1 MSFELFSVLEIAVK
15 VAFLIGVVLAVVPF
29 LTLAER
35 KGCAWL
41 QDRMGPS
48 RVGLLGFGKRFGLGQ
63 PLADGIKLIFKEDLI
78 PAGADRTLFAIAPVL
93 VLLPALATLL
103 VVPFGC
109 DVEILGRRIQLQG
122 ADLNIGILWFLA
134 LGAFSVY
141 GLALGGWASNNKYSL
156 MGGIRSTAQLIS
168 YEIALGLGIVGIA
181 LASGSLSPRDIVAAQ
196 AQPLFGVPG
205 LHWNLF
211 TQPVGFL
218 VFLVACFAENNRLP
232 FDLPEAEPELVGG
245 YHTEYSGMR
254 FGLFMMAENAEMI
267 LLSALVVTLYLGGWV
282 IPGVDPASLGTGWL
296 AGLLTFGCFAT
307 KVAALLAFFILT
319 RWSLPRFRY
328 DHLMTLGWKG
338 LIPLGLLNC
347 LLAAVVANW

>member
-1 MSFELFSVLEIAVK
+1 MSFELIVDLAK
-15 VAFLIGVVLAVVPF
+15 VAFLIGAVLAVVPF

-48 RVGLLGFGKRFGLGQ
+48 RVGMLGIGKRFGLGQ
-63 PLADGIKLIFKEDLI
+63 PLADGIKLIFKEDTV
-78 PAGADRTLFAIAPVL
+78 PAGADVFLFTLAPIL
-93 VLLPALATLL
+93 VLLPALATLI
-103 VVPFGC
+103 VVPLGC
-109 DVEILGRRIQLQG
+109 DIDLLGHRVQLQG

-141 GLALGGWASNNKYSL
+141 GLALGGWASNNKFSL

-168 YEIALGLGIVGIA
+168 YEIALGLGIVGVA
-181 LASGSLSPRDIVAAQ
+181 LTTGSLSPREIVAAQ
-196 AQPLFGVPG
+196 GGSLFGVPG

-267 LLSALVVTLYLGGWV
+267 LLSALIVTLYLGGWM

-296 AGLLTFGCFAT
+296 AGLMTAGCFAT
-307 KVAALLAFFILT
+307 KVAALLAFFILV

-338 LIPLGLLNC
+338 LIPLGLVNC
-347 LLAAVVANW
+347 LLAAVVAVW

>member
-1 MSFELFSVLEIAVK
+1 MSFELIVDLAK

-48 RVGLLGFGKRFGLGQ
+48 RVGILGFGKRLGLGL
-63 PLADGIKLIFKEDLI
+63 PLADGIKLIFKEDLV
-78 PAGADRTLFAIAPVL
+78 PAGADRFLFTVAPIL
-93 VLLPALATLL
+93 VLLPAIATFL

-109 DVEILGRRIQLQG
+109 DIVVAGRAIQLQG

-141 GLALGGWASNNKYSL
+141 GLALGGWASNNKFSL

-168 YEIALGLGIVGIA
+168 YEIALGLGIVGVA
-181 LASGSLSPRDIVAAQ
+181 LATGSLSPRDIVAAQ
-196 AQPLFGVPG
+196 GASLFGVPG
-205 LHWNLF
+205 LHWNVF
-211 TQPVGFL
+211 TQPLGFL

-254 FGLFMMAENAEMI
+254 FGLFMMAENAETI
-267 LLSALVVTLYLGGWV
+267 LLSALIVTLYLGGWM
-282 IPGVDPASLGTGWL
+282 IPGVDPASLGTGWT
-296 AGLLTFGCFAT
+296 AGLLTAGCFAT
-307 KVAALLAFFILT
+307 KVSALLAFFILV

-338 LIPLGLLNC
+338 LIPLGLANC
-347 LLAAVVANW
+347 LLAAVAVNW